1 MGEVLEKIYNI
12 VTNKAGNNGRL
23 KLAEKTG
30 MPRVKAVKEDDKPEV
45 VAAFKKTASEILGK
59 DIDEFL

>member
-1 MGEVLEKIYNI
+1 MGKVLEKIYDI
-12 VTNKAGNNGRL
+12 ITNKAGNNGRL

-30 MPRVKAVKEDDKPEV
+30 VPRVKAVKENDKPEL
-45 VAAFKKTASEILGK
+45 VAAFKKAASEILGK